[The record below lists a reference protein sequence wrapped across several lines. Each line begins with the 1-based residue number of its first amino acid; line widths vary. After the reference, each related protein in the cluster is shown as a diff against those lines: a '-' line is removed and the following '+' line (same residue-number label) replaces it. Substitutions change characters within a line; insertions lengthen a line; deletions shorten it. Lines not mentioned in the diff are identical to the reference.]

1 MFIYSSVNLFLNLCI
16 SIFFL
21 HKLIRV
27 SESILIFSTFITS
40 GSLSRSQTTVIF
52 INQLRSKIGVM
63 YGNPEVTAGG
73 NALKFYSSVR
83 LDIRRKEVLKDNDGI
98 MVKIKVVKNK
108 VNTKRFLD
116 VLFIYVFIYC
126 FYFLFI

>member
-1 MFIYSSVNLFLNLCI
+1 
-16 SIFFL
+16 
-21 HKLIRV
+21 
-27 SESILIFSTFITS
+27 
-40 GSLSRSQTTVIF
+40 
-52 INQLRSKIGVM
+52 M

-108 VNTKRFLD
+108 VNTKRFWD
-116 VLFIYVFIYC
+116 VLFISVFI
-126 FYFLFI
+126 

>member
-1 MFIYSSVNLFLNLCI
+1 
-16 SIFFL
+16 
-21 HKLIRV
+21 
-27 SESILIFSTFITS
+27 
-40 GSLSRSQTTVIF
+40 
-52 INQLRSKIGVM
+52 M

-116 VLFIYVFIYC
+116 VLFVNVFI
-126 FYFLFI
+126 

>member
-1 MFIYSSVNLFLNLCI
+1 
-16 SIFFL
+16 
-21 HKLIRV
+21 
-27 SESILIFSTFITS
+27 
-40 GSLSRSQTTVIF
+40 
-52 INQLRSKIGVM
+52 M

-116 VLFIYVFIYC
+116 VLFIYVFIQC

>member
-1 MFIYSSVNLFLNLCI
+1 
-16 SIFFL
+16 
-21 HKLIRV
+21 
-27 SESILIFSTFITS
+27 
-40 GSLSRSQTTVIF
+40 
-52 INQLRSKIGVM
+52 M

-108 VNTKRFLD
+108 VKTKRFSD
-116 VLFIYVFIYC
+116 VLFVNVFI
-126 FYFLFI
+126 

>member
-1 MFIYSSVNLFLNLCI
+1 
-16 SIFFL
+16 
-21 HKLIRV
+21 
-27 SESILIFSTFITS
+27 
-40 GSLSRSQTTVIF
+40 
-52 INQLRSKIGVM
+52 M

-108 VNTKRFLD
+108 VKTKRFLD
-116 VLFIYVFIYC
+116 VLFIYVFI
-126 FYFLFI
+126 

>member
-1 MFIYSSVNLFLNLCI
+1 
-16 SIFFL
+16 
-21 HKLIRV
+21 
-27 SESILIFSTFITS
+27 
-40 GSLSRSQTTVIF
+40 
-52 INQLRSKIGVM
+52 M

-116 VLFIYVFIYC
+116 VLFINVFI
-126 FYFLFI
+126 

>member
-1 MFIYSSVNLFLNLCI
+1 
-16 SIFFL
+16 
-21 HKLIRV
+21 
-27 SESILIFSTFITS
+27 
-40 GSLSRSQTTVIF
+40 
-52 INQLRSKIGVM
+52 M

-108 VNTKRFLD
+108 VETDIFA
-116 VLFIYVFIYC
+116 C
-126 FYFLFI
+126 FLFIVIVIFTFISIFIISFC

>member
-1 MFIYSSVNLFLNLCI
+1 LLRTFECVFVSLPAYFSPSPLLPLSTQYITQ
-16 SIFFL
+16 FFL
-21 HKLIRV
+21 VNAHYVPFLH
-27 SESILIFSTFITS
+27 SPFLLSPLLT

-83 LDIRRKEVLKDNDGI
+83 IDIRRKEILKENDGI

-108 VNTKRFLD
+108 VIMLS
-116 VLFIYVFIYC
+116 II
-126 FYFLFI
+126 